1 MFNVVQ
7 KLFDLQILYAF
18 SEFIILKIS
27 NNFNW
32 NSEINII
39 SLKFHHFNL
48 MVFSLIILKVYKQIM
63 DQKLQLTALPI

>member
-1 MFNVVQ
+1 M
-7 KLFDLQILYAF
+7 
-18 SEFIILKIS
+18 
-27 NNFNW
+27 NW